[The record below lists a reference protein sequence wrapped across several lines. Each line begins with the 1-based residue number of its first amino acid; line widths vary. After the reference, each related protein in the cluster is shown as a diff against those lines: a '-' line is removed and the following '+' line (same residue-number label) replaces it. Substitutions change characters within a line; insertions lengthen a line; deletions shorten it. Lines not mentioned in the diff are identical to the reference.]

1 MILDIVRNFSGVVDM
16 LSSSSDDVWQ
26 DDQLRKILDHSSK
39 LDPSLAEAATLGM
52 DPPQSPNS
60 DVSRSEAEA
69 INSQHGKAVGPDEA
83 DTLDQK
89 DLSDRLEDAML
100 NADRPGEGLSKNLT
114 FAPDGSW
121 TSRTS
126 VNTTPLRNEGRAENS
141 EMLSTPSQVPPTMY
155 FSDDPPSHNSRSST
169 NFASLRSHRSTS
181 PVAPLPSLVLSA
193 TSAVDMELARN
204 AASVVQPRTRPVKSQ
219 YPASGGEKHVENI
232 LVASFDID
240 RGSIMEYQY
249 PEPVEG
255 DEVMLAELMLPDQTH
270 TRSQDWTIFFLHKD
284 AEVKEKADEEG
295 RGKRKKMRWNG
306 MEDEG
311 QAGAGATDEQ
321 AEDENLNDGDYENDA
336 SDEEP
341 GNMNEPPLVYVLNL
355 VKTKTDNTVKQGA
368 IVKAMAVCT
377 RHSFLHIYKPLLLI
391 ALDQYFSSPTIE
403 TLARLYDAMNSM
415 DLSLMPRL
423 NLHEKFILQASN
435 SKDLFIEKFEAIIA
449 QRMVLDAS
457 EFGSQESVSPKLQQF
472 PSHSRYGLPKD
483 THEFESTVNYANISV
498 PVKIPVAL
506 LPETVGDFSLIKLI
520 TTFSTPHST
529 SPIPFNPTHP
539 HLTTSGSSTHPVIV
553 LLNALLTQKRVIFLG
568 YNLPSAEVAEAVLAA
583 CALASGG
590 LLRGF
595 TRHAFPYTDLTKIDD
610 LLKVP
615 GFIAGVTN
623 PAFAHHSEW
632 WDVLCDITTGQ
643 VRISNKIEQAVV
655 TEGVVFFQQN
665 AFSLTAG
672 SDAGMSA
679 IAAAGASLSAGV
691 GGVGAHSV
699 SSAST
704 DLTGDAVFMSTV
716 LSAIHKRHGENAIRT
731 KFRLWVAHF
740 TRLAAAF
747 EESVYG
753 ASALYIRDSQG
764 RTKLDSLLAP
774 FTSPTVSTPRGLD
787 QVLSPEV
794 FGRGCV
800 WPSPQLRHTELA
812 ANSTR
817 IEGWRVTRSYYNFV
831 QDLAAFYHTRP
842 VKALD
847 LHHLHDKLANLRL
860 GPDAA
865 GNIHL
870 AICAAVQNEAE
881 ISQLLA
887 MIANGSWDSRAD
899 SAGMGQGL
907 FYIASGLS
915 HVKVEV
921 REAVASLLERIREH
935 EAGRHF
941 WNALGRSP
949 HVAWEKVVVGMQERK
964 YREG

>member
-1 MILDIVRNFSGVVDM
+1 MASAQV
-16 LSSSSDDVWQ
+16 
-26 DDQLRKILDHSSK
+26 
-39 LDPSLAEAATLGM
+39 P
-52 DPPQSPNS
+52 
-60 DVSRSEAEA
+60 
-69 INSQHGKAVGPDEA
+69 
-83 DTLDQK
+83 
-89 DLSDRLEDAML
+89 
-100 NADRPGEGLSKNLT
+100 
-114 FAPDGSW
+114 
-121 TSRTS
+121 SRTASSTRPPLHSFPSNISNVSKRS
-126 VNTTPLRNEGRAENS
+126 VSGNIPTLKNE
-141 EMLSTPSQVPPTMY
+141 
-155 FSDDPPSHNSRSST
+155 FSYHPPSHHSRNST
-169 NFASLRSHRSTS
+169 NSASLRSHRSTGS
-181 PVAPLPSLVLSA
+181 NAPLPPLPLGA
-193 TSAVDMELARN
+193 APAVDTQLARSS
-204 AASVVQPRTRPVKSQ
+204 AFAMQPRARPIRSQ
-219 YPASGGEKHVENI
+219 YPASGGEKHVEYI

-240 RGSIMEYQY
+240 RGSVMEHQY
-249 PEPVEG
+249 PGPVGG

-284 AEVKEKADEEG
+284 AEAEEEADEDG
-295 RGKRKKMRWNG
+295 RGKRKKRRRKG
-306 MEDEG
+306 AEDDGQAEPGAIDGLVEDEDLD
-311 QAGAGATDEQ
+311 DE
-321 AEDENLNDGDYENDA
+321 DYEDDE

-341 GNMNEPPLVYVLNL
+341 GNMDGPPLVYVLNL
-355 VKTKTDNTVKQGA
+355 VNTKTDNTVKRGA

-403 TLARLYDAMNSM
+403 TLASLYDAVNGM

-423 NLHEKFILQASN
+423 NLNEKFILQASN
-435 SKDLFIEKFEAIIA
+435 AKDLFIEKFEAIIA
-449 QRMVLDAS
+449 QRMVSDAS
-457 EFGSQESVSPKLQQF
+457 ENGSLRSVSPTLQQY
-472 PSHSRYGLPKD
+472 PSRSRYGLPKD
-483 THEFESTVNYANISV
+483 THEFESTVNYANIPV

-506 LPETVGDFSLIKLI
+506 SPETVGDFSLIKLI

-539 HLTTSGSSTHPVIV
+539 HLTTSGSGTHPMIV

-568 YNLPSAEVAEAVLAA
+568 HNLPSSEVAEAVLAA

-632 WDVLCDITTGQ
+632 WDVLCDIPTGR
-643 VRISNKIEQAVV
+643 VRISNKIEQAAV

-665 AFSLTAG
+665 AFSPTTASG
-672 SDAGMSA
+672 AGMSA
-679 IAAAGASLSAGV
+679 IAAAGASLTAGL
-691 GGVGAHSV
+691 GGVGAHST
-699 SSAST
+699 SAGSG
-704 DLTGDAVFMSTV
+704 DPTGDAAFMSAV
-716 LSAIHKRHGENAIRT
+716 LSAIHERHGENAIRT
-731 KFRLWVAHF
+731 KFRLWIARF

-753 ASALYIRDSQG
+753 ASALHIHDPPGQTELNSP
-764 RTKLDSLLAP
+764 LAP
-774 FTSPTVSTPRGLD
+774 LTRPTASTPRGFD
-787 QVLSPEV
+787 QDLPPEV
-794 FGRGCV
+794 LGHGYV
-800 WPSPQLRHTELA
+800 WPSPQLRHAELA

-847 LHHLHDKLANLRL
+847 LHHLHDKLAKLRL

-865 GNIHL
+865 GNIYL
-870 AICAAVQNEAE
+870 AICAAVQTETE

-887 MIANGSWDSRAD
+887 TIANGSWDSRAG

-907 FYIASGLS
+907 FYIAFGLCHS
-915 HVKVEV
+915 KIEV
-921 REAVASLLERIREH
+921 REAVASLLGRVREH

-941 WNALGRSP
+941 WNALGRFSR
-949 HVAWEKVVVGMQERK
+949 VAWEKVVVGMQERE
-964 YREG
+964 YGEG